1 MANKTITV
9 FLTNQN
15 NDYQQLLKADAT
27 SAAHRYNL
35 DLQLHF
41 SGTEVTQQI
50 RQIYGCIYDQL
61 NERPAAILLHPVR
74 DAVVTR
80 AAQDIARAGIPLI
93 VLNRTPEVIERLRSE
108 HKNLPIS
115 AVSPDQREIGRIQ
128 GRQFRKL
135 LPKGGLLLYVQGN
148 PATTAARLRLEGV
161 NETIVGTD
169 IDMALV
175 DGDFNPERAEAA
187 VAGWLRVVLPGD
199 VKVALVGCQNDG
211 MAVGARRAL
220 ETIAAEM
227 NHPDLLD
234 VPLTGVDGL
243 PDFGQRLVREGK
255 LVATVTVPS
264 TTGKALELLSRALD
278 HGDLPPAQV
287 LLSPTAYP
295 DVNQL
300 LARS

>member
-1 MANKTITV
+1 MANKTIAV

-15 NDYQQLLKADAT
+15 NDYQQLLQADAT

-61 NERPAAILLHPVR
+61 NEHPAAILLHPVR

-108 HKNLPIS
+108 YKNLPIS

-175 DGDFNPERAEAA
+175 DGDFSPERAEAA

>member
-1 MANKTITV
+1 MANKTISL
-9 FLTNQN
+9 FLTNPE

-27 SAAHRYNL
+27 SAAQRHNL
-35 DLQLHF
+35 NLQLHF

-61 NERPAAILLHPVR
+61 NEHPAAIMLHPVR

-93 VLNRTPEVIERLRSE
+93 VLNRTPEVIDRLRSE

-175 DGDFNPERAEAA
+175 DGDFNAERAEAA

-211 MAVGARRAL
+211 MAVGARKAL
-220 ETIAAEM
+220 ETIASEMDHAE
-227 NHPDLLD
+227 LLN

-243 PDFGQRLVREGK
+243 PDFGQRLVREGR
-255 LVATVTVPS
+255 LAATINVPP
-264 TTGKALELLSRALD
+264 TTGKALELLSRALE
-278 HGDLPPAQV
+278 HGDMPPPQV

-300 LARS
+300 LPRS

>member
-1 MANKTITV
+1 MANKKIAV
-9 FLTNQN
+9 FLTNPN

-27 SAAHRYNL
+27 SAALRYNL
-35 DLQLHF
+35 ELQLHY

-61 NERPAAILLHPVR
+61 TEHPAAILLHPIR

-80 AAQDIARAGIPLI
+80 AAQDIVRAGIPLI
-93 VLNRTPEVIERLRSE
+93 VLNRTPEVLDRLRSE

-199 VKVALVGCQNDG
+199 VKLALVGCQNDG
-211 MAVGARRAL
+211 MAVGARKAL
-220 ETIAAEM
+220 ETVASEM
-227 NHPDLLD
+227 NHPELLD
-234 VPLTGVDGL
+234 VQLTGVDGL
-243 PDFGQRLVREGK
+243 PDYGQRLVREGR
-255 LVATVTVPS
+255 LAATINVPS
-264 TTGKALELLSRALD
+264 TTGKALELLARALE
-278 HGDLPPAQV
+278 HGDMPPAQV

-300 LARS
+300 LPRA